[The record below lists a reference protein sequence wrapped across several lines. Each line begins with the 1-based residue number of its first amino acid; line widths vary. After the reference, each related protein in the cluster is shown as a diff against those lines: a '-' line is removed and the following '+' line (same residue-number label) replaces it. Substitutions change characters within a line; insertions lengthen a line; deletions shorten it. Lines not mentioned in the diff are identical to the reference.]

1 MKKILILIMSL
12 IIFSSFI
19 GCQNNSKIITMKIND
34 INPIVLNSDY
44 NSMNIV
50 LTPND
55 LGVNE
60 TTTAALLSDNYK
72 YMIIRVKGDSI
83 RFLYLLLQNE
93 DNIPDYKLNI
103 IDTIFTSEKLS
114 TKDLLNRFGD

>member
-19 GCQNNSKIITMKIND
+19 GCQNNSKIITMKTND

>member
-1 MKKILILIMSL
+1 MSL